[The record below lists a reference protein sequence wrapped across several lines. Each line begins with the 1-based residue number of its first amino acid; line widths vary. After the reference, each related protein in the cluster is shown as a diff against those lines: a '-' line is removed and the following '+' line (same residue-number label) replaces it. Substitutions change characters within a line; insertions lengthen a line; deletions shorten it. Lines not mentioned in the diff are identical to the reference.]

1 LATIFEVAQVEL
13 PRLDLELELAAL
25 ARFQCFAVLGA
36 ILIEQIDQT
45 RRPQVIFEASHFSDR
60 GRRSDNDQKLGG
72 LSAKILQRPDMN
84 AGFVAQ
90 ADRCH
95 QRAVERFQRLLL
107 IGFSFR

>member
-1 LATIFEVAQVEL
+1 MILEVAEVEL
-13 PRLDLELELAAL
+13 PRLDLKLERAPL
-25 ARFQCFAVLGA
+25 ARFVRFGVLGA

-60 GRRSDNDQKLGG
+60 GWRSDDDQKFGRL
-72 LSAKILQRPDMN
+72 LAKILQRPDMD

-90 ADRCH
+90 ADRGH
-95 QRAVERFQRLLL
+95 QRAVECFPRLLP